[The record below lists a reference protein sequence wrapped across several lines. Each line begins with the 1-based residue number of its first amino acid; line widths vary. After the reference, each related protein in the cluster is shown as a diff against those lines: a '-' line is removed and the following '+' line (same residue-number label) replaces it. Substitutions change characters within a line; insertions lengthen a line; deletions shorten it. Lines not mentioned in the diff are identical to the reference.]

1 MTFAWPAA
9 VPAAAQ
15 NDLASRFATAPDSA
29 PDQQQLVQIK
39 VNGISYGD
47 LLIHI
52 SHGNI
57 SLPAATVHALGL
69 NGHRGQSLEL
79 STQTVISYRFV
90 EQQGM
95 LTLSVPVDLLS
106 AQHFA
111 PDLGERR
118 PHLSPE
124 TWGAYAN
131 YDLNVR
137 HEFAG
142 DVGSTGAAAG
152 SASYWGGDANLRLLA
167 PDFVG
172 GFGWAY
178 DSERPAA
185 NALIRLDS
193 TLSWRPRSLD
203 IAISAG
209 DVISTT
215 SETLAQA
222 RPWRFGGVQIG
233 TDFSGVPGWSSSPIP
248 SVTGTAQAQSAIDV
262 YLDGQRTYHTDTAG
276 GPFSLVLPPG
286 STGEG
291 TNVVVTDVTGRSVL
305 LPVEV
310 QRADTQLLR
319 RGLFL
324 WSAGVGAPRFG
335 YGASETTYDGEPYFY
350 SNGRYGISD
359 RLTAS
364 THLEG
369 GPDLGEFE
377 LASDLSVLRRLG
389 VHASVAGSES
399 GRGAGAAG
407 RFGFVLS
414 GPWNFDLELDAA
426 HTAGSFDDVVSAS
439 ARTYGRN
446 YGTSPIF
453 SLPAT
458 SEFSALLS
466 WQTSKRLSLSAS
478 YASNKYPGSSAVG
491 FASLSANYLALG
503 RIPVFAN
510 LSEAMGGQRST
521 TLEIGVS
528 LSFGRIQAAISGGY
542 GSGGGGLGGAPDQS
556 GYTGTASAS
565 QPLSQSIGAI
575 GWNLYAN
582 RTPTSSYEDADASVR
597 TGDGIAG
604 VAVQSFGKQVTTLA
618 TLQGSAGVIGMHPFA
633 ADPATGGII
642 IADAGRP
649 GVPVELN
656 GYEQGRTA
664 FDGKMAIAG
673 AVADSP
679 QTVAIDASR
688 MPIDAVPT
696 ETDQQVTVRNDGATI
711 AKFGVASASASA
723 LLHLTYR
730 GAPPPVG
737 SILSSSSSSAPISKE
752 GRAYLPSL
760 RRNEVLKVEM
770 PDGTSCTVAT
780 KFDGKGGVGR
790 RLGSLPCLEVK

>member
-1 MTFAWPAA
+1 M
-9 VPAAAQ
+9 
-15 NDLASRFATAPDSA
+15 SCC
-29 PDQQQLVQIK
+29 
-39 VNGISYGD
+39 
-47 LLIHI
+47 
-52 SHGNI
+52 
-57 SLPAATVHALGL
+57 
-69 NGHRGQSLEL
+69 
-79 STQTVISYRFV
+79 
-90 EQQGM
+90 
-95 LTLSVPVDLLS
+95 
-106 AQHFA
+106 
-111 PDLGERR
+111 
-118 PHLSPE
+118 
-124 TWGAYAN
+124 
-131 YDLNVR
+131 
-137 HEFAG
+137 
-142 DVGSTGAAAG
+142 
-152 SASYWGGDANLRLLA
+152 
-167 PDFVG
+167 
-172 GFGWAY
+172 
-178 DSERPAA
+178 
-185 NALIRLDS
+185 
-193 TLSWRPRSLD
+193 RS
-203 IAISAG
+203 
-209 DVISTT
+209 
-215 SETLAQA
+215 
-222 RPWRFGGVQIG
+222 
-233 TDFSGVPGWSSSPIP
+233 
-248 SVTGTAQAQSAIDV
+248 
-262 YLDGQRTYHTDTAG
+262 
-276 GPFSLVLPPG
+276 
-286 STGEG
+286 
-291 TNVVVTDVTGRSVL
+291 
-305 LPVEV
+305 EV

-510 LSEAMGGQRST
+510 LSEAMGGTAQHHPRNWCQP
-521 TLEIGVS
+521 VV
-528 LSFGRIQAAISGGY
+528 RAYSGCH
-542 GSGGGGLGGAPDQS
+542 LGGATVAVGAVWAAHP
-556 GYTGTASAS
+556 TRAAIPEPPPLPNRSAS
-565 QPLSQSIGAI
+565 PSVAI

-656 GYEQGRTA
+656 G
-664 FDGKMAIAG
+664 
-673 AVADSP
+673 
-679 QTVAIDASR
+679 
-688 MPIDAVPT
+688 
-696 ETDQQVTVRNDGATI
+696 
-711 AKFGVASASASA
+711 
-723 LLHLTYR
+723 
-730 GAPPPVG
+730 
-737 SILSSSSSSAPISKE
+737 
-752 GRAYLPSL
+752 
-760 RRNEVLKVEM
+760 
-770 PDGTSCTVAT
+770 
-780 KFDGKGGVGR
+780 
-790 RLGSLPCLEVK
+790 